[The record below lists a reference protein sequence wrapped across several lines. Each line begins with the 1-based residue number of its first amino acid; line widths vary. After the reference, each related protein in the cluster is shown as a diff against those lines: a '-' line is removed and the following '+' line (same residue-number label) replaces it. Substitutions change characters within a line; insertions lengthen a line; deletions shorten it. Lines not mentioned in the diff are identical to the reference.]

1 VIALLQRDKLS
12 DCAGARARS
21 YACRR

>member
-1 VIALLQRDKLS
+1 VLALLQRDKLS